1 MYTQILFLVLPY
13 VDKVVILAQRITI
26 MLDDDL
32 SKKIRQQQ
40 AKVIKDTNSSV
51 SFSHMI
57 NEILRAG
64 LKN

>member
-1 MYTQILFLVLPY
+1 MYTIILFLVLYY